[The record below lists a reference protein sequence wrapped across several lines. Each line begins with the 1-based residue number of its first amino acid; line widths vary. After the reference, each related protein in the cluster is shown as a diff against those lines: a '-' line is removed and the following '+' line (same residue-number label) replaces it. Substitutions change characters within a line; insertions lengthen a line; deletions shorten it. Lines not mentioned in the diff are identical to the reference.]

1 MVKITRI
8 YSRTGVKKIIEVVI
22 ETIIKEIKVPV
33 KKTLVLD
40 SLSLNFSL

>member
-1 MVKITRI
+1 M

-22 ETIIKEIKVPV
+22 EIIIKEIKVHV